1 MNSQYVITPDGLRI
15 HLLVD
20 GPEQAPP
27 LILLHG
33 FPSSSLLWRHIIPK
47 LAEHFRVYAPD
58 LPGHGQ
64 SDKPVHPAYDLD
76 FYVGFMLGIYEALG
90 LEQARLAC
98 HDIGGMVGLGFAA
111 RYPQRVTQFVVMDT
125 VPYPDI
131 PWRVQLMFQMMGWPV
146 ISSLL
151 LMRPVFRRFMRKY
164 TVYDPTVFSDDVSD
178 IYLNPWIRDAAG
190 RRAFRRIPRVPL
202 SQLTEPADNLK
213 QIGMPTLILWARK
226 DRVCSIRDAYR
237 LVKDLPD
244 ARLVKVADAGHFLQE
259 EKPEVVTRHLLD
271 FLTPA

>member
-15 HLLVD
+15 HVLVD

-33 FPSSSLLWRHIIPK
+33 FPSSSLLWRHVIPE
-47 LAEHFRVYAPD
+47 LAKHFRVYAPD

-64 SDKPVHPAYDLD
+64 SDKPARPAYDLD
-76 FYVGFMLGIYEALG
+76 FYVGFLLGIYEALG

-98 HDIGGMVGLGFAA
+98 HDIGGMVGLSFAA
-111 RYPQRVTQFVVMDT
+111 RYPQRITQFVVMDT

-131 PWRVQLMFQMMGWPV
+131 PRRVQLTFQMMGWPV
-146 ISSLL
+146 ISHLL
-151 LMRPVFRRFMRKY
+151 LMRPVFRRFMRKNL
-164 TVYDPTVFSDDVSD
+164 VFDPTVFSDEVND
-178 IYLNPWIRDAAG
+178 IYLNPWIKDAAG
-190 RRAFRRIPRVPL
+190 RRAFSRILRVPV
-202 SQLTEPADNLK
+202 SQLTEPNL
-213 QIGMPTLILWARK
+213 QRIVMPTLILWARK

-237 LVKDLPD
+237 LLKDLPD

-259 EKPEVVTRHLLD
+259 EKPEIVTQHLLE